1 MKEAGKRF
9 TYDLA
14 KFIPFQDKAE
24 CERVRAIKKED
35 LCRHPNKNFRM
46 SIVEG
51 MDNMMMDYALDL
63 ASTIKNSLE
72 EGKEKL
78 VLLLPASI
86 SKFAAPVINAMR
98 ISCKHV
104 HSFNM
109 DEYADEE
116 GNTAPISW
124 PWSFQKLVWDT
135 FWGRIDEDLRP
146 PEDQIHFPSTENYK
160 TYGKMIE
167 DLGGI
172 DVCFSQ
178 VGWNGHIAYFEPELG
193 KEFGGDIEAFK
204 KAGTRIV
211 EISPMTVM
219 QNSLM
224 FNKGGDWSWHPPK
237 AITVG
242 PKEFISAQR
251 HSWRQWGYIGNNMS
265 WQRFIVRL
273 VAHGPVTPFVPG
285 SILQT
290 LNTDFKILDTVAEN
304 CDTRDL

>member
-1 MKEAGKRF
+1 MKNNRRF
-9 TYDLA
+9 IYDLS
-14 KFIPFQDKAE
+14 KFIPFQDKKE
-24 CERVRAIKKED
+24 CERVRAITKEN
-35 LCRHPNKNFRM
+35 LCNHKNNNFKITIIEQFDEIM
-46 SIVEG
+46 L
-51 MDNMMMDYALDL
+51 DYALDL
-63 ASTIKNSLE
+63 VSTIKRSLD
-72 EGKEKL
+72 EGKKKL

-86 SKFAAPVINAMR
+86 SKYAAPIINSMR

-104 HSFNM
+104 HTFNM

-116 GNTAPISW
+116 GNSAPSSW

-135 FWGRIDEDLRP
+135 FLGKIDVDLRP
-146 PEDQIHFPSTENYK
+146 PESQIHFPTTKNLPD
-160 TYGKMIE
+160 YGKMIQ
-167 DLGGI
+167 DSGGI

-193 KEFGGDIEAFK
+193 LEFGDDIEEFK
-204 KAGTRIV
+204 KAGPRIV

-237 AITVG
+237 AVTVG
-242 PKEFISAQR
+242 PAEFVSAKR
-251 HSWRQWGYIGNNMS
+251 HSWRQWGYIGDQVS

-273 VAHGPVTPFVPG
+273 VCHGPVTPLVPG

-290 LNTDFKILDTVAEN
+290 LNTEFKILGTVADN